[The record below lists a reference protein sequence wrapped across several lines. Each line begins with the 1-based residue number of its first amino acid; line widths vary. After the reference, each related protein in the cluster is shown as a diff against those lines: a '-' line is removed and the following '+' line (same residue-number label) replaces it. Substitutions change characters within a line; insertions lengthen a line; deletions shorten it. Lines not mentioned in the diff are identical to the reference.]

1 MNNSG
6 VSMMVEY
13 LILAGI
19 LSMFVLVFSLSMNSV
34 LEEAQIARVV
44 ENQFSDVSAQISS
57 QVVDMITIY
66 PRNGNMTAKV
76 FMPQKIGDIEYSVE
90 LEGEKIKITSEDGRF
105 SKYLS
110 LGAISS
116 LGIANMTGITHSLK
130 ESHELYYT
138 KTSCFFPT
146 AAVKVIPTSIFV
158 GENFTIDVSE
168 SSPGSS
174 SSFEWRYH
182 FMGNWSGWFNSTE
195 NRVTVD
201 VKNLDPQKCVYN
213 DTLKLALCDV
223 IVEVGIYCENE
234 FLSDTASTMVL
245 IVNQESEEGYANVSM
260 SKYVV
265 PSQIEVGETAYLH
278 IKIDGKGIAGKQAK
292 NLTAVLT
299 LDSSGSMGDLD
310 LVKWNMLR
318 WSDVVTV
325 YDTRTGVT
333 DNNKKATVTVELE
346 SGKIDRYRRVY
357 AEIPT
362 QYSGFIIEKMGTKNC
377 NSRFCYIDNVDPG
390 NLEIVV
396 GGPDKNLTFELFLY
410 ILKID
415 SLKLSATEY
424 VNSLKDGDF
433 VGLVEYDTAAKA
445 YKVNQSSPYLQYL
458 TTEKS
463 RVVDSIKAMVAD
475 GATNIYHALWKAN
488 KTLSENVSII
498 EGTIP
503 LIILM
508 TDGWPTVEAYV
519 SWFTC
524 EFSRG
529 GEWLQEDGIDFCV
542 YGTWCTP
549 NCYAQIEE
557 LANEIKQTKIGDEPI
572 RICTIGFGREGEFNE
587 TLLRN
592 IASEIN
598 ETTKCYFTAQT
609 DEELKRAFRT
619 IRQIFEVAATDIT
632 ITDVI
637 PEGIEVDFSSIQAN
651 TYASTCSAPN
661 AFLDEQKR
669 TVVKLNCSDIR
680 LNGEI
685 DLVIPIRVNQA
696 GTYALDVPEIS
707 NVTYYDVNR
716 DLVTIP
722 LEAVAVRSGSPGEAQ
737 VEIR

>member
-223 IVEVGIYCENE
+223 
-234 FLSDTASTMVL
+234 
-245 IVNQESEEGYANVSM
+245 VSV

-265 PSQIEVGETAYLH
+265 PSQLEVGETAYLH

-299 LDSSGSMGDLD
+299 LDTSGSMGDLD
-310 LVKWNMLR
+310 LVKWNMLS

-357 AEIPT
+357 AEIPS
-362 QYSGFIIEKMGTKNC
+362 QYSGFIIEKMVIEKMGTKNC
-377 NSRFCYIDNVDPG
+377 NSRFCYIDNVAPG

-396 GGPDKNLTFELFLY
+396 GGPDKNLTFELFVY

-415 SLKLSATEY
+415 SLKLSAIEY

-433 VGLVEYDTAAKA
+433 VGLVEYDTTGKA

-529 GEWLQEDGIDFCV
+529 GE
-542 YGTWCTP
+542 
-549 NCYAQIEE
+549 
-557 LANEIKQTKIGDEPI
+557 
-572 RICTIGFGREGEFNE
+572 
-587 TLLRN
+587 
-592 IASEIN
+592 
-598 ETTKCYFTAQT
+598 
-609 DEELKRAFRT
+609 
-619 IRQIFEVAATDIT
+619 
-632 ITDVI
+632 
-637 PEGIEVDFSSIQAN
+637 
-651 TYASTCSAPN
+651 
-661 AFLDEQKR
+661 
-669 TVVKLNCSDIR
+669 
-680 LNGEI
+680 
-685 DLVIPIRVNQA
+685 
-696 GTYALDVPEIS
+696 
-707 NVTYYDVNR
+707 
-716 DLVTIP
+716 
-722 LEAVAVRSGSPGEAQ
+722 
-737 VEIR
+737 